1 MFTPTKSTGEMV
13 EWPIAKDNGEL
24 AAFWR
29 VQCLGLFSFLN
40 IVRPLPLCY
49 LLSFSLTLSRLDNSH
64 QQGERK
70 GFVYPRGRV
79 AVLELCLD

>member
-1 MFTPTKSTGEMV
+1 MV
-13 EWPIAKDNGEL
+13 EWPIAKDKGEL

-40 IVRPLPLCY
+40 IVRPLPLY
-49 LLSFSLTLSRLDNSH
+49 FLLSLSLSLSLSVSRLDNSH